1 MLIIKNSGLNY
12 SRALADKVI
21 MKWLFLILFAPMS
34 WATNPNEMLSDKEL
48 SKKFVSLI
56 KENEIDKL
64 IKNTKDFDD
73 CRRNNPYKP
82 DATADQKEQQ
92 IKAAQECFVGKIKDK
107 PTKDIQKLSEQ
118 LGLESYQLVKSKNV
132 KDITN
137 YLGDRMYK
145 ALTGISEN
153 DKRTEA
159 QLANLQFKDRQIV
172 DQVEFFRLYSYQL
185 TKNAMLEISR
195 YCFQNLQN
203 TTRKDITTNN
213 FADHWK
219 DFFNGNPDTTVSDT
233 GNHNWGDLSG
243 TDADPSAAY
252 QKIFNSFGK
261 VDPEQLGKFWD
272 FCLINMKAMCNKY
285 EAGKGQSHGANSCL
299 TLNRLRNI
307 RNAIA
312 DTETIQKQMDEEGSK
327 GVAIGVSAKHF
338 KAEGK
343 NSYDN
348 LTNIASSDLLN
359 GKVDQ
364 KLSTLATDCQDNPA
378 HPDCDNFIAQG
389 GTSSDEMIHKIDQE
403 MRFKQEAEIARI
415 LKLKKD
421 MKDSFKEYLEKNGY
435 FDLAQKEKLEESDIR
450 EFLAREFDAKRVA
463 VTDQLRK
470 KVGSRQVA
478 DDAKEED
485 KAAKIVASAK
495 ETQEERARLAQ
506 VILFNNIIT
515 SNLNLFD
522 IKNNPI
528 GKNTGA
534 WKKES
539 ESLAKSN
546 INQSLFQNIQSA
558 IDTSGSDTDNKSVTG
573 TEFLDSIIGKT
584 TTETKSTKSTSP
596 K

>member
-1 MLIIKNSGLNY
+1 M
-12 SRALADKVI
+12 R
-21 MKWLFLILFAPMS
+21 WPLFFILFAPLS
-34 WATNPNEMLSDKEL
+34 WANNPNEMLSDKEL

-64 IKNTKDFDD
+64 IKNTKDFKE
-73 CRRNNPYKP
+73 CRDKNTYKP
-82 DATADQKEQQ
+82 DATPDQKEQQ
-92 IKAAQECFVGKIKDK
+92 IKAAQECFVKKIENK

-132 KDITN
+132 KDITS

-195 YCFQNLQN
+195 YCFQNFQN
-203 TTRKDITTNN
+203 TTKTNEGKPSDLN

-219 DFFNGNPDTTVSDT
+219 DYFNKNPNLSFSDS
-233 GNHNWGDLSG
+233 GNHQWANLSAA
-243 TDADPSAAY
+243 DADPSASY
-252 QKIFNSFGK
+252 QKIFSSFGNI
-261 VDPEQLGKFWD
+261 DPKKLGDFWN
-272 FCLINMKAMCNKY
+272 FCTKSMKELCDKY
-285 EAGKGQSHGANSCL
+285 NTDTGKSHGANSCL
-299 TLNRLRNI
+299 TINRLRNI

-312 DTETIQKQMDEEGSK
+312 DTETIQNQMNEEGRK
-327 GVAIGVSAKHF
+327 GVAIGVAAKYF

-364 KLSTLATDCQDNPA
+364 KLSTLVTDCQDKPE

-389 GTSSDEMIHKIDQE
+389 GTSNDELIHKIDQE
-403 MRFKQEAEIARI
+403 MRFKQEAEIARLI
-415 LKLKKD
+415 QIKKD
-421 MKDSFKEYLEKNGY
+421 NEASFQEYLEKNGY
-435 FDLAQKEKLEESDIR
+435 FDLAQKKDIS
-450 EFLAREFDAKRVA
+450 EDDIKKFLAREFDAKRVA

-478 DDAKEED
+478 DDAKKED

-515 SNLNLFD
+515 SNLDLFD
-522 IKNNPI
+522 SKMNPI

-558 IDTSGSDTDNKSVTG
+558 IDTSGSGTDNKSISG
-573 TEFLDSIIGKT
+573 TEFLDLILGKT
-584 TTETKSTKSTSP
+584 PTEKK
-596 K
+596 

>member
-1 MLIIKNSGLNY
+1 M
-12 SRALADKVI
+12 R
-21 MKWLFLILFAPMS
+21 WPLFFILFAPLS

-48 SKKFVSLI
+48 SKKFVSVI
-56 KENEIDKL
+56 KENEIEKL
-64 IKNTKDFDD
+64 IKNTKDFEE
-73 CRRNNPYKP
+73 CRQKNPY
-82 DATADQKEQQ
+82 DNSLSAEQKEKNIQNA
-92 IKAAQECFVGKIKDK
+92 KTCFVE
-107 PTKDIQKLSEQ
+107 KLSSKNSKQLQELSEN

-137 YLGDRMYK
+137 YLGERMYK

-185 TKNAMLEISR
+185 TKNALLEISR
-195 YCFQNLQN
+195 YCFQNLEN
-203 TTRKDITTNN
+203 TTKTNGDSPSTAN

-219 DFFNGNPDTTVSDT
+219 DYFNNNPNLTVSDS
-233 GNHNWGDLSG
+233 GSHKWGDLAA

-252 QKIFNSFGK
+252 QKIFNSFGAI
-261 VDPEQLGKFWD
+261 DPEKLGKFWD
-272 FCLINMKAMCNKY
+272 FCTASMKDMCNKY
-285 EAGKGQSHGANSCL
+285 EAGKGQSRGANSCL
-299 TLNRLRNI
+299 TINRLRNI

-312 DTETIQKQMDEEGSK
+312 DTETIQKQMNEEGSK

-364 KLSTLATDCQDNPA
+364 KFSDLAAQCQKEPES
-378 HPDCDNFIAQG
+378 PDCDNFIAQG
-389 GTSSDEMIHKIDQE
+389 GTSNDKMIHKIDQE
-403 MRFKQEAEIARI
+403 MRLRQEAEIARLI
-415 LKLKKD
+415 QIKKD
-421 MKDSFKEYLEKNGY
+421 NEVPFQEYLEKNGY
-435 FDLAQKEKLEESDIR
+435 FDLAQKKDIS
-450 EFLAREFDAKRVA
+450 EDDIKNFLAREFDAKRVA
-463 VTDQLRK
+463 VTDQLQK

-485 KAAKIVASAK
+485 KAAIIVTSAK

-515 SNLNLFD
+515 SNLSLND
-522 IKNNPI
+522 IKGDPI

-546 INQSLFQNIQSA
+546 IDQSLYQNIQSA
-558 IDTSGSDTDNKSVTG
+558 IDTSGSAAENKSISG
-573 TEFLDSIIGKT
+573 TEFLDLIIGKT
-584 TTETKSTKSTSP
+584 PTESKTTK
-596 K
+596 

>member
-1 MLIIKNSGLNY
+1 M
-12 SRALADKVI
+12 R
-21 MKWLFLILFAPMS
+21 WPLFFILFAPLS
-34 WATNPNEMLSDKEL
+34 WAINPNEMLSDKEL

-82 DATADQKEQQ
+82 DATPDQKEQQ
-92 IKAAQECFVGKIKDK
+92 IKAAQECFVKKIENKS
-107 PTKDIQKLSEQ
+107 TKDIQKLSEQ

-132 KDITN
+132 KDITS

-195 YCFQNLQN
+195 YCFQNFQN
-203 TTRKDITTNN
+203 TTKTNEGKPSDLN

-219 DFFNGNPDTTVSDT
+219 DYFNKNPNLSFSDS
-233 GNHNWGDLSG
+233 GNHQWANLSAA
-243 TDADPSAAY
+243 DADPSASY
-252 QKIFNSFGK
+252 QKIFNSFGNI
-261 VDPEQLGKFWD
+261 DPKKLGDFWD
-272 FCLINMKAMCNKY
+272 FCTKSMKELCDKY
-285 EAGKGQSHGANSCL
+285 NTDTAKSHGANSCL
-299 TLNRLRNI
+299 TINRLRNI
-307 RNAIA
+307 RNALA
-312 DTETIQKQMDEEGSK
+312 DTETIQNQMNDEGKK
-327 GVAIGVSAKHF
+327 GVAIGVAAKYF

-364 KLSTLATDCQDNPA
+364 KLSTLVTDCQDKPE

-389 GTSSDEMIHKIDQE
+389 GTSNDELIHKIDQE
-403 MRFKQEAEIARI
+403 MRFKQEAEIARLI
-415 LKLKKD
+415 QIKKD
-421 MKDSFKEYLEKNGY
+421 NEASFQEYLEKNGY
-435 FDLAQKEKLEESDIR
+435 FDLAQKKDIS
-450 EFLAREFDAKRVA
+450 EDDIKKFLAREFDAKRVA

-478 DDAKEED
+478 DDAKKED

-515 SNLNLFD
+515 SNLDLFD
-522 IKNNPI
+522 SKMNPI

-558 IDTSGSDTDNKSVTG
+558 IDTSGSGTDNKSISG
-573 TEFLDSIIGKT
+573 TEFLDLILGKT
-584 TTETKSTKSTSP
+584 PTEKK
-596 K
+596 

>member
-1 MLIIKNSGLNY
+1 
-12 SRALADKVI
+12 
-21 MKWLFLILFAPMS
+21 MKWSFLLILFTPLS

-82 DATADQKEQQ
+82 DATPDQKEQQ
-92 IKAAQECFVGKIKDK
+92 IKAAQKCFVKKIENKS
-107 PTKDIQKLSEQ
+107 TKDIQKLSEQ

-132 KDITN
+132 KDITS

-195 YCFQNLQN
+195 YCFQNFQN
-203 TTRKDITTNN
+203 TTKTNEGKPSDLN

-219 DFFNGNPDTTVSDT
+219 DYFNKNPNLSFSDS
-233 GNHNWGDLSG
+233 GNHQWANLSAA
-243 TDADPSAAY
+243 DADPSASY
-252 QKIFNSFGK
+252 QKIFNSFGNI
-261 VDPEQLGKFWD
+261 DPKKLGDFWD
-272 FCLINMKAMCNKY
+272 FCTKSMKELCDKY
-285 EAGKGQSHGANSCL
+285 NTDTAKSHGANSCL
-299 TLNRLRNI
+299 TINRLRNI
-307 RNAIA
+307 RNALA
-312 DTETIQKQMDEEGSK
+312 DTETIQNQMNDEGKK
-327 GVAIGVSAKHF
+327 GVAIGVAAKYF

-364 KLSTLATDCQDNPA
+364 KFSDLAAQCQKEPESA
-378 HPDCDNFIAQG
+378 DCDNFIAQG
-389 GTSSDEMIHKIDQE
+389 GTSNDQLVHKIDQE
-403 MRFKQEAEIARI
+403 MRFKQEAEIARLI
-415 LKLKKD
+415 QIKKD
-421 MKDSFKEYLEKNGY
+421 NEASFQEYLEKNGY
-435 FDLAQKEKLEESDIR
+435 FDLAQKKDIS
-450 EFLAREFDAKRVA
+450 EDDIKKFLAREFDAKRVA
-463 VTDQLRK
+463 VTAQLRA

-485 KAAKIVASAK
+485 KAAKIVSSAK

-515 SNLNLFD
+515 SNLSLLNSEGKEL
-522 IKNNPI
+522 

-546 INQSLFQNIQSA
+546 IDQKLYQNIQSA
-558 IDTSGSDTDNKSVTG
+558 IDTSGSGTDNKSISG
-573 TEFLDSIIGKT
+573 TEFLDLIIGKT
-584 TTETKSTKSTSP
+584 PTEKK
-596 K
+596 